1 MSTLYKKFNEIKK
14 ASNNEH
20 YSTISVRTP
29 IEIAS
34 MVETVSTVTEE
45 AVMNMFTTDISLNLA
60 NYLLEDSK
68 NMELIQQLLYQEFE
82 KHGAELEDM
91 VKGSCLEV
99 LEQNDFL
106 KIDNYINLDIEGF
119 MESFEE
125 CKVKSSEEVDK
136 PDLDT

>member
-1 MSTLYKKFNEIKK
+1 MSTLYEKFNEVKK

-34 MVETVSTVTEE
+34 MVETISTVTEE
-45 AVMNMFTTDISLNLA
+45 AVMNMFTTDMSINLA
-60 NYLLEDSK
+60 NYLLEDSE
-68 NMELIQQLLYQEFE
+68 NMELIKQVLHQEFE

-91 VKGSCLEV
+91 IKGSCLEM

-106 KIDNYINLDIEGF
+106 KIENYRNFDFDTFVTSVAET
-119 MESFEE
+119 
-125 CKVKSSEEVDK
+125 KVKPSEEGDK

>member
-1 MSTLYKKFNEIKK
+1 MSTLYEKFNEVKK

-29 IEIAS
+29 IEVAS

-68 NMELIQQLLYQEFE
+68 NMELIQQVLYQEFE

-91 VKGSCLEV
+91 VRGSCLEV
-99 LEQNDFL
+99 LENESFL
-106 KIDNYINLDIEGF
+106 KIDNYINFDIDDF
-119 MESFEE
+119 MGSLEKD
-125 CKVKSSEEVDK
+125 KVKLSEEGDK

>member
-1 MSTLYKKFNEIKK
+1 MSTLYEKFNEIKK

-29 IEIAS
+29 IEVAS

-45 AVMNMFTTDISLNLA
+45 AVMNLFTTDMSINLA

-68 NMELIQQLLYQEFE
+68 NMELIKQVLYQEFE

-91 VKGSCLEV
+91 VRGSCLEV
-99 LEQNDFL
+99 LENERFL
-106 KIDNYINLDIEGF
+106 KIDNYINFDIEDF
-119 MESFEE
+119 MESLEE
-125 CKVKSSEEVDK
+125 DKVKPSEEGDK

>member
-1 MSTLYKKFNEIKK
+1 MSTLYEKFNEVKK

-29 IEIAS
+29 IEVAS

-68 NMELIQQLLYQEFE
+68 NMELIQQVLYQEFE

-106 KIDNYINLDIEGF
+106 KIDNYINFDIEDF
-119 MESFEE
+119 MESLEE
-125 CKVKSSEEVDK
+125 GKVKSSEEGDK

>member
-1 MSTLYKKFNEIKK
+1 MSTLYEKFNEVKK

-60 NYLLEDSK
+60 NYLLEDSE
-68 NMELIQQLLYQEFE
+68 NMGLIKQVLHEEFE
-82 KHGAELEDM
+82 KHGSELEDM

-106 KIDNYINLDIEGF
+106 KIGNYTNVDFDSIMKKYKESKV
-119 MESFEE
+119 ESFEE
-125 CKVKSSEEVDK
+125 ADK
-136 PDLDT
+136 QDLDT

>member
-1 MSTLYKKFNEIKK
+1 MSTLYEKFNEVKK

-34 MVETVSTVTEE
+34 MVETISTVTEE
-45 AVMNMFTTDISLNLA
+45 AVMNMFTTDMSINLA
-60 NYLLEDSK
+60 NYLLEDSE
-68 NMELIQQLLYQEFE
+68 NMELIKKVLYEEFE
-82 KHGAELEDM
+82 KHGSELEDM

-106 KIDNYINLDIEGF
+106 KIGNYVNFDLETF
-119 MESFEE
+119 MKSVEE
-125 CKVKSSEEVDK
+125 AKVKSSEEADK

>member
-1 MSTLYKKFNEIKK
+1 MSTLYEKFNEVKK

-34 MVETVSTVTEE
+34 MVETISTVTEE
-45 AVMNMFTTDISLNLA
+45 AVMNMFTTDMSINLA
-60 NYLLEDSK
+60 NYLLEDSE
-68 NMELIQQLLYQEFE
+68 NMELIKQVLHQEFE

-91 VKGSCLEV
+91 IKGSCLEM

-106 KIDNYINLDIEGF
+106 KIENYRNFDFDTFVTSVAETKI
-119 MESFEE
+119 
-125 CKVKSSEEVDK
+125 KPSEEGDK